1 MDIRR
6 LLKIFCGTRQ
16 EEKGQSSG
24 RPLAG
29 TQDAI
34 DPGSFSSSFTVIFQS
49 EFCLSS

>member
-6 LLKIFCGTRQ
+6 SLKIFCGTRQ

-24 RPLAG
+24 HPLAG
-29 TQDAI
+29 TQDVI
-34 DPGSFSSSFTVIFQS
+34 DPSSFFSSFIVIFQS